1 MASKV
6 VLPVELVEE
15 IISTVW
21 QSFDF
26 SGDQRMFMLSCPR
39 VCRLWCAIYAS
50 ISARDIY
57 VVQPSFVP
65 YISWVVKSGRSAI
78 YRDLLSCRRSHAR
91 TMTCLVNLGTSLDD
105 PAMNAYI
112 ALASVGEFTGL
123 RACFP
128 GLHTLYLHTIFP
140 CRTSFCSNFRHH
152 VAHAK
157 VSVFLRQSRVHLD
170 IVVPGLKAKQVDSSL
185 RFEIVFIMQAMT
197 PAADNARYSGI
208 NQRPRPTALFQSLL
222 GPKGEYI
229 HGSTYSYPLITA
241 ETRDNAARYSLA
253 VDLVEPGGDEMG
265 SNHLFLSAAN
275 LKPSTCA

>member
-6 VLPVELVEE
+6 VVPVELVEE

-57 VVQPSFVP
+57 VVQASFVP
-65 YISWVVKSGRSAI
+65 YISWVVKSGHSAI

-128 GLHTLYLHTIFP
+128 NLHTLYFHTIFP
-140 CRTSFCSNFRHH
+140 CRTTFCSNFRHH

-170 IVVPGLKAKQVDSSL
+170 IVVPGLKAKQVDSGL

-222 GPKGEYI
+222 GPKRA
-229 HGSTYSYPLITA
+229 A
-241 ETRDNAARYSLA
+241 E
-253 VDLVEPGGDEMG
+253 LVFSADAELETEA
-265 SNHLFLSAAN
+265 LSWALLMN
-275 LKPSTCA
+275 FP